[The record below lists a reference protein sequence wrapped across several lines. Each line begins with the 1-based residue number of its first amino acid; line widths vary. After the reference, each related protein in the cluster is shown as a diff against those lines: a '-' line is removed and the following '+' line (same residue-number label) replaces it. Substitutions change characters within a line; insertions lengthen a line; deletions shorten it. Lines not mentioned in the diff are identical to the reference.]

1 MESNLNVPMGR
12 GPAGDG
18 GKPDRARPFYLARRR
33 QDLLAPTHA
42 LIEMVD
48 LLSAEEKIG
57 ACGPILADLQKI
69 KVHAQRMAA
78 MIQSALDP
86 ARSVDEASK
95 TLNHDLS
102 NCLTPIL
109 GYGGDLARVASKYF
123 LESFANEFREV
134 DGLGHQVQYLAQAT
148 VEQLRSPE
156 AHAFAEDVSHYLER
170 IPAPGAGDDEGLS
183 RAAERGRILVAED
196 SEPVRDLLC
205 EYLRSQGHDVV
216 PARDG
221 AEALERL
228 NAVDLDLVM
237 TDIEM
242 PRADGFEVI
251 ERLRSNPRWRNIP
264 VIVISGHSRL
274 DGIAHC
280 IKMGAEDYLP
290 KPFNRVILKA
300 RVDACL
306 EKKRLRDV
314 SEQERLRYND
324 LLNAILPGP
333 VVKELVE
340 TDAVKPRRR
349 EGVAVLFADIV
360 GFTSYCDDHS
370 DCPEFV
376 VQHLRRLFEAWEKEA
391 SALGVQKIK
400 TIGDAFMAAS
410 GLLED
415 VPNPVI
421 DCVQLGMRMIEFT
434 QRLCDGAGLELGFE
448 LRVGVHVG
456 TVVSGVLGRRQSLFD
471 LWGDTVNLAA
481 RLESHG
487 DAGCVNLSVE
497 AWERV
502 RGSLTGERHSFR
514 ELKGKPGLTK
524 VIHLH
529 PGAIRWLENRAG
541 EGLGG
546 SLVR

>member
-1 MESNLNVPMGR
+1 MESNPDVPMGQRPAAR
-12 GPAGDG
+12 GEQPG
-18 GKPDRARPFYLARRR
+18 RARPFYLARRR

-48 LLSAEEKIG
+48 LLTAEEKIA

-69 KVHAQRMAA
+69 KLHAQRMAA

-86 ARSVDEASK
+86 GRSVDEASK

-109 GYGGDLARVASKYF
+109 GYGGDLARVARRYF
-123 LESFANEFREV
+123 LDGFADEFREV
-134 DGLGHQVQYLAQAT
+134 DGLGHRVQYLAQAT
-148 VEQLRSPE
+148 IAQLRSP
-156 AHAFAEDVSHYLER
+156 AGHAFAEDVNLYLER
-170 IPAPGAGDDEGLS
+170 IPAPGAGDDDALAPS
-183 RAAERGRILVAED
+183 AEPGRILVAED
-196 SEPVRDLLC
+196 NEPVRDLLC

-221 AEALERL
+221 AEALEL
-228 NAVDLDLVM
+228 LEAGNFDLVM

-251 ERLRSNPRWRNIP
+251 ERLRSDPRGRAIP
-264 VIVISGHSRL
+264 VIVISGHSGL

-306 EKKRLRDV
+306 EKKRLRDR

-333 VVKELVE
+333 VVRELVE

-360 GFTSYCDDHS
+360 GFTTYCDDHS

-376 VQHLRRLFEAWEKEA
+376 VQHLRRLFEDWEKEA

-421 DCVQLGMRMIEFT
+421 DCVRLGLRMIEFT
-434 QRLCDGAGLELGFE
+434 QRLRDGAGQELGFE

-471 LWGDTVNLAA
+471 LWGDTVNIAA

-497 AWERV
+497 AWEQIRS
-502 RGSLTGERHSFR
+502 SLAGERHSFR

-524 VIHLH
+524 VIHLD
-529 PGAIRWLENRAG
+529 PAAIRWMEK
-541 EGLGG
+541 
-546 SLVR
+546 

>member
-1 MESNLNVPMGR
+1 MESNLDVAMGEP
-12 GPAGDG
+12 PAAHGAQPG
-18 GKPDRARPFYLARRR
+18 QVRRFYLARRR
-33 QDLLAPTHA
+33 QDLLAPIHA
-42 LIEMVD
+42 LIELVD

-57 ACGPILADLQKI
+57 ACVPIVADLHKI
-69 KVHAQRMAA
+69 KLHAERMAT

-86 ARSVDEASK
+86 GRSVDEASQ
-95 TLNHDLS
+95 TLDDELP

-109 GYGGDLARVASKYF
+109 GYGEDLARVASRYF
-123 LESFANEFREV
+123 LDSFANEFREV
-134 DGLGHQVQYLAQAT
+134 DGLGHRVQYLAQAT

-156 AHAFAEDVSHYLER
+156 GSAFVEDVNHYLER
-170 IPAPGAGDDEGLS
+170 IPAPGAGDDDALS
-183 RAAERGRILVAED
+183 PSAEPGRILVAED
-196 SEPVRDLLC
+196 NAGIRDLLC

-221 AEALERL
+221 AEALEL
-228 NAVDLDLVM
+228 LKAGDLDLVM

-242 PRADGFEVI
+242 PRADGFAVI
-251 ERLRSNPRWRNIP
+251 ERLRSDPRCHNIP
-264 VIVISGHSRL
+264 VIVISGRSEL
-274 DGIAHC
+274 DAIAHC

-300 RVDACL
+300 RVDACM
-306 EKKRLRDV
+306 EKKRLRDRT
-314 SEQERLRYND
+314 EQERLRYTD

-360 GFTSYCDDHS
+360 GFTQYCDDHS

-410 GLLED
+410 GLLEE

-421 DCVQLGMRMIEFT
+421 DCVKLGMRMIEFT
-434 QRLCDGAGLELGFE
+434 QKLRDSAGHALGFE

-471 LWGDTVNLAA
+471 LWGDTVNIAA
-481 RLESHG
+481 RVESQG
-487 DAGCVNLSVE
+487 DAGCVNLSLE
-497 AWERV
+497 AWEQV
-502 RGSLTGERHSFR
+502 RGLLAGERHSFR

-524 VIHLH
+524 IVHLD
-529 PGAIRWLENRAG
+529 PGMIQWLDA
-541 EGLGG
+541 
-546 SLVR
+546 

>member
-1 MESNLNVPMGR
+1 MMAMESSMQSSRNVQKGQRTAAYVEHPSW
-12 GPAGDG
+12 
-18 GKPDRARPFYLARRR
+18 ARSFYLARRR
-33 QDLLAPTHA
+33 EDLLAPTHA
-42 LIEMVD
+42 LIELVD
-48 LLSAEEKIG
+48 LLSGEEKIG
-57 ACGPILADLQKI
+57 ACRPIVADLQKI
-69 KVHAQRMAA
+69 KLHAQRMAV
-78 MIQSALDP
+78 MIESALDP
-86 ARSVDEASK
+86 GRSVDEASK
-95 TLNHDLS
+95 TLNHEVS

-109 GYGGDLARVASKYF
+109 GYGGDLAREARKYF
-123 LESFANEFREV
+123 LDGFAEEFREV
-134 DGLGHQVQYLAQAT
+134 DGLGHRVQALAEVTA
-148 VEQLRSPE
+148 EQLGSPDL
-156 AHAFAEDVSHYLER
+156 HAFVEDVNPYLER
-170 IPAPGAGDDEGLS
+170 IPAPAAGDDDGLLPS
-183 RAAERGRILVAED
+183 PEPGRILVAED
-196 SEPVRDLLC
+196 NEPVRDLLC

-221 AEALERL
+221 AAAMELLEAA
-228 NAVDLDLVM
+228 NFDLVM

-242 PRADGFEVI
+242 PRANGFELI
-251 ERLRSNPRWRNIP
+251 ERLRSDPCGRAIP
-264 VIVISGHSRL
+264 VIVISGLSEL

-280 IKMGAEDYLP
+280 IKMGAEDFLP

-306 EKKRLRDV
+306 EKKRLRDR

-333 VVKELVE
+333 VVTELVE

-360 GFTSYCDDHS
+360 GFTRYCDDHS

-376 VQHLRRLFEAWEKEA
+376 VQHLRRLFESWEKEA

-410 GLLED
+410 GLLEN
-415 VPNPVI
+415 VPNPVL
-421 DCVQLGMRMIEFT
+421 DCVKLGMRMIEFT
-434 QRLCDGAGLELGFE
+434 QRLCDGTGLALGFE

-471 LWGDTVNLAA
+471 LWGDTVNIAA

-487 DAGCVNLSVE
+487 DAGCVNLTPE
-497 AWERV
+497 AWDQIRESV
-502 RGSLTGERHSFR
+502 AGERHSFR

-524 VIHLH
+524 IIHLD
-529 PGAIRWLENRAG
+529 PGAIRWVEK
-541 EGLGG
+541 
-546 SLVR
+546 